1 MKVITSNKTLE
12 NYEMKLLKK
21 LLHIFSSKIKF
32 AFNSDL

>member
-21 LLHIFSSKIKF
+21 LLQIFSSKIKF